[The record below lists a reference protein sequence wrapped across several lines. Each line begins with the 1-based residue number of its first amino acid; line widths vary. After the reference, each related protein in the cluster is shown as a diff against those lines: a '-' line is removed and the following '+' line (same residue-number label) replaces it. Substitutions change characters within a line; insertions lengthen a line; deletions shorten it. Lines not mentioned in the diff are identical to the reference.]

1 MNAKSEDLKR
11 NDQICLLEV
20 CAKFTE
26 TGKWEGLFS
35 YPNCGYDL
43 VQQGFVTEDKK
54 ITQAGKAALWL
65 LNKGPDQTTSEV
77 VKVFSFRLDKQLPE
91 ERDYENLPK
100 L

>member
-1 MNAKSEDLKR
+1 MNEKSEDLKR
-11 NDQICLLEV
+11 SDQICLLET

-35 YPNCGYDL
+35 YPNCGCDL

-65 LNKGPDQTTSEV
+65 LNKGPDPTTSKAVEE
-77 VKVFSFRLDKQLPE
+77 FSL
-91 ERDYENLPK
+91 K
-100 L
+100 LNNQPHEGEGL